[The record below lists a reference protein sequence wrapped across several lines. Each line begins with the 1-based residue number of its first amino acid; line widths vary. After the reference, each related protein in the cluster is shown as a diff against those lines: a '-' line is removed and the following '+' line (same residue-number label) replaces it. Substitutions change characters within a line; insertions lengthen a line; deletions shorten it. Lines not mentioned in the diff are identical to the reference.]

1 MSSPQRIRRIAPPG
15 RDGAIDHGRGL
26 HADAQAPGLLDYRNA
41 GECRLSRR
49 SIVRTGIGF
58 DSHRFAPGVPLILG
72 GVNIPSE
79 NGLVGHSD
87 ADAVAHAVTDAIFG
101 GAGEGDIG
109 TLFPIQIRRTKIVI
123 RSRCFRL
130 PLSAWSRK
138 GFSVANVDIVVMAE
152 QPAIGP
158 HRAAM
163 RSTLAHVLH
172 VAADAVTVKGKT
184 NEGMGWIGRG
194 EGIACIAIA
203 GLAERGS
210 KS

>member
-1 MSSPQRIRRIAPPG
+1 MPP
-15 RDGAIDHGRGL
+15 
-26 HADAQAPGLLDYRNA
+26 
-41 GECRLSRR
+41 ERR

-72 GVNIPSE
+72 GVNIPSQ

-87 ADAVAHAVTDAIFG
+87 ADAVAHAVTDAILG

-109 TLFPIQIRRTKIVI
+109 TLFPNTDPSNRNRNSVEMLQVAVERVE
-123 RSRCFRL
+123 S
-130 PLSAWSRK
+130 K
-138 GFSVANVDIVVMAE
+138 GFCVANVDIVVIAE

-163 RSTLAHVLH
+163 QSTLAHVLH